1 MCTHIDTNN
10 RHKYYIIVHIYSV
23 NSTLGDTNT
32 TSLYI
37 IIVLTVHLETQILH
51 HCTYR
56 ALRSIG
62 VLVCVFSSL
71 GASSWLF
78 VALEGRREEGRREE
92 GKGGGRGG
100 GRIGSASLIT
110 GSIYQHKPTHLLFRE
125 GEEGGE
131 SVALA

>member
-1 MCTHIDTNN
+1 M
-10 RHKYYIIVHIYSV
+10 
-23 NSTLGDTNT
+23 LP
-32 TSLYI
+32 
-37 IIVLTVHLETQILH
+37 VHLETQILH

-78 VALEGRREEGRREE
+78 VALEGGEEGRGER
-92 GKGGGRGG
+92 R
-100 GRIGSASLIT
+100 RIGSASLIT
-110 GSIYQHKPTHLLFRE
+110 GGIYQHKPTHLLFRE